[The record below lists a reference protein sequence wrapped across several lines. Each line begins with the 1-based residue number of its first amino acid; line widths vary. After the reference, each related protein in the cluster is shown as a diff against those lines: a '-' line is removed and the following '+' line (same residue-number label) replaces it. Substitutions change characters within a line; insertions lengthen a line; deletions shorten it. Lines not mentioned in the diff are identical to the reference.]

1 MIALLTIGIA
11 CLAFWAGIVI
21 GEKTK
26 IAKYKINQYE
36 KGYDDAK
43 EFYKGMAKQRI
54 TGDIS
59 IKKQQLN

>member
-1 MIALLTIGIA
+1 MIALLITGVSCI
-11 CLAFWAGIVI
+11 AFWAGMEI
-21 GEKTK
+21 GQGFTSYRQRAEW
-26 IAKYKINQYE
+26 YQ

-43 EFYKGMAKQRI
+43 DFYRGMAKQRV